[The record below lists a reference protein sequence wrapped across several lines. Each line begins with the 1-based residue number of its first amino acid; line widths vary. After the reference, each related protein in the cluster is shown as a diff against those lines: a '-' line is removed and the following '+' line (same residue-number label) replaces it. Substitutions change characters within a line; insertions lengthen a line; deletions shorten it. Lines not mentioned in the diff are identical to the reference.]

1 MRELTLAV
9 DTSPVAADLA
19 GLQDGL
25 GRHALPITGV
35 PGFVPL
41 AIFLRDARGTVVGG
55 VAARINWNWLD
66 ISLLWVDDRLRTT
79 GWGGRLMEALEAEAV
94 ARGCTDAHVD
104 TFSYQARPFYER
116 LGYRAFAVLDDYPP
130 GHQRIYLRKRLA
142 GS

>member
-19 GLQDGL
+19 VLQDGL